1 MKKEDILKYF
11 ELLDKYTLNNK
22 VIFNNEELELINKV
36 NDELNKDPELS
47 NLFNNLRNTF
57 PSSREVLID
66 KYLDSKPKSLPEEIS
81 KTFGID
87 VSKIEHKILDTGVE
101 IFYFYDN
108 SLGKEVVLE
117 NKKDGRSLTEIL
129 KEAQEENKKY
139 QGNDNQKNTTDI
151 LRDKRLNEDMELKMI
166 PVENIDKYLGQVK
179 SLSSEDYKKLFFLV
193 RYSTELD
200 ISYINIENMIG
211 LSSYG
216 KIYEVTKDKFENFKV
231 GEPKSA
237 NYNEQDIDTSERI
250 NNNESLSSS
259 YEDIPNVK
267 EEITEDFESYDD
279 DIKEKVVMFYENPS
293 LLNNLGEIDKEIWTR
308 RVEVY
313 RRYLV
318 IKEQELEKSK
328 NKPYVKT
335 LKKEEDKPKGYVNM
349 STLIMML
356 EFTAILVVTYFLI
369 KIIK

>member
-87 VSKIEHKILDTGVE
+87 ISKIEHKILDTGVE

-108 SLGKEVVLE
+108 LLGKEVVLE

-129 KEAQEENKKY
+129 KEVQEENKKY

-151 LRDKRLNEDMELKMI
+151 LRDKRVNEDIELKMI

-193 RYSTELD
+193 RYSTDLD

-267 EEITEDFESYDD
+267 EEIHEDFESYDD

-313 RRYLV
+313 RRYLM

-356 EFTAILVVTYFLI
+356 EITAILVVTYFLI

>member
-1 MKKEDILKYF
+1 
-11 ELLDKYTLNNK
+11 
-22 VIFNNEELELINKV
+22 
-36 NDELNKDPELS
+36 
-47 NLFNNLRNTF
+47 
-57 PSSREVLID
+57 
-66 KYLDSKPKSLPEEIS
+66 
-81 KTFGID
+81 
-87 VSKIEHKILDTGVE
+87 
-101 IFYFYDN
+101 
-108 SLGKEVVLE
+108 
-117 NKKDGRSLTEIL
+117 
-129 KEAQEENKKY
+129 
-139 QGNDNQKNTTDI
+139 
-151 LRDKRLNEDMELKMI
+151 
-166 PVENIDKYLGQVK
+166 
-179 SLSSEDYKKLFFLV
+179 
-193 RYSTELD
+193 
-200 ISYINIENMIG
+200 MIG

-250 NNNESLSSS
+250 NNNEQDIDTSERINNNESLSSS

-267 EEITEDFESYDD
+267 EEIPEDFESYDD

-293 LLNNLGEIDKEIWTR
+293 LLDSLGEIDKEIWTR

-313 RRYLV
+313 RRYLM